1 MARIVTQNVLIG
13 NINAEHFLNMLIK
26 VTKIKVEHKNLE
38 ISINNDGLCKVYE
51 AAYKN
56 SLRRREL

>member
-1 MARIVTQNVLIG
+1 MARIVTQNVLMC
-13 NINAEHFLNMLIK
+13 NTNAEYFLNMLLK
-26 VTKIKVEHKNLE
+26 VTKIKVEHKKLK
-38 ISINNDGLCKVYE
+38 ISINNDGLCKNYE